1 MPSTKSNYEAVLEDE
16 FAYNNNSKIYK
27 YINSILQCE
36 SLPVTMYFGSQTA
49 TCDQDKVALFTQFFK
64 SVYSKS
70 EHNVSQSLSNC
81 ENLNFLNEIQI
92 TDQDIFTAL
101 SNLNPCKASGIDSIG
116 PKLLK
121 ACSYGLYEVHHL
133 FSLSLNSGK
142 IPNEWKLHCIVP
154 IFKSGDKCSIANY
167 RPISLLC

>member
-1 MPSTKSNYEAVLEDE
+1 MIRIKLLC
-16 FAYNNNSKIYK
+16 
-27 YINSILQCE
+27 SIS
-36 SLPVTMYFGSQTA
+36 SL
-49 TCDQDKVALFTQFFK
+49 K

-70 EHNVSQSLSNC
+70 EHNVSQSLPNC

-92 TDQDIFTAL
+92 TDEDVFTAL

-121 ACSYGLYEVHHL
+121 ACSYGLYEVLHHL
-133 FSLSLNSGK
+133 FSLSINSGK

-154 IFKSGDKCSIANY
+154 IFKSGDKMLYC
-167 RPISLLC
+167 